1 MSLKLTAALNNLPEG
16 DGWDEAEVQQR
27 GREGHKQVNNI
38 DAEDV
43 SMHLQSKKLVIHY
56 LENL

>member
-16 DGWDEAEVQQR
+16 DGWDEAKVQQR

-43 SMHLQSKKLVIHY
+43 SMHLQSKKFVIH
-56 LENL
+56 

>member
-38 DAEDV
+38 DAEDI
-43 SMHLQSKKLVIHY
+43 SMHLQSKKLVIH
-56 LENL
+56 